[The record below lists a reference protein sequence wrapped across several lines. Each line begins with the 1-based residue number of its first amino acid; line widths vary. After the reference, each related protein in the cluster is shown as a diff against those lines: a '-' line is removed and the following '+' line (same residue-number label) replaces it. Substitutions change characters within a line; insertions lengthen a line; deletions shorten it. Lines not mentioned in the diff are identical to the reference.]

1 MIKRGELL
9 TLQLSFSLDNA
20 TPFENILLMQPPP
33 QMIVPKSTITSIT
46 VLQTVQKEN
55 SIANSDSDGIC

>member
-33 QMIVPKSTITSIT
+33 MIVPKSTITSIT

>member
-20 TPFENILLMQPPP
+20 TPFENILLMQPP